1 MNFKISVAELI
12 DRLTV
17 DHIKQFKFNDYN
29 GDLEKEINLIIKDIN
44 FLLDEKKIELTSKII
59 RPLIILSQINL
70 YIWNIKDQMKDDSE
84 NYDQLLKLAHQ
95 LNGTRNQ
102 IKNKLLELFNEKN
115 LSTSRSNFETDGL
128 ENWNVNNM

>member
-1 MNFKISVAELI
+1 M
-12 DRLTV
+12 
-17 DHIKQFKFNDYN
+17 
-29 GDLEKEINLIIKDIN
+29 
-44 FLLDEKKIELTSKII
+44 KKIELTSKII

-128 ENWNVNNM
+128 ENWNVNNI

>member
-1 MNFKISVAELI
+1 
-12 DRLTV
+12 
-17 DHIKQFKFNDYN
+17 
-29 GDLEKEINLIIKDIN
+29 
-44 FLLDEKKIELTSKII
+44 
-59 RPLIILSQINL
+59 
-70 YIWNIKDQMKDDSE
+70 MKDDSE

-128 ENWNVNNM
+128 ENWNVNNI